1 MKKLGCSKGGEED
14 GIVSGDLGGLSING
28 LRIFGYMD
36 TWERGN
42 LLETNIR
49 ERLDRGVANANLFYM
64 FPDVKVCH
72 LSYSHSDHCLIVI
85 KLENLLTQRR
95 GAFGLRIGGH

>member
-1 MKKLGCSKGGEED
+1 MELFRGTLADCQLM
-14 GIVSGDLGGLSING
+14 DLGYSGTWH
-28 LRIFGYMD
+28 